1 MYLIK
6 NIYISQQ
13 LESPEIF
20 YWIPVWTLTHVDSA
34 LFLSR
39 MNYFF
44 TAEIYKLDMKITNQ
58 TKKDQKIKNHY
69 GYILQ

>member
-34 LFLSR
+34 LF
-39 MNYFF
+39 F
-44 TAEIYKLDMKITNQ
+44 
-58 TKKDQKIKNHY
+58 IKNELFFY
-69 GYILQ
+69 SWNLQVRYENYKSDKKRSKDKKSL